1 MVACYATRM
10 IIAVINSKG
19 GVGKTTIAVH
29 LAVWLRKQGYI
40 VALADCDTQRSSSQ
54 WILEAAPDISTLH
67 FDDPEAILE
76 QLPAMAREV
85 DFLIADG
92 PGSNSEVSRSI
103 LLRADITI
111 MPCKASIL
119 EARALDGATKI
130 LRLIQDVRKGKP
142 RAVAVLSMVGKQY
155 RLTQDM
161 RDTAEALGLPLAR
174 TSLVLRQSYADAPGQ
189 GTVVWNM
196 GARAGEARLE
206 VERLFEELFPEAVG
220 GHLNMEA
227 VAG

>member
-1 MVACYATRM
+1 M
-10 IIAVINSKG
+10 IISVINSKG

-29 LAVWLRKQGYI
+29 LAVWLQKQGYA

-54 WILEAAPDISTLH
+54 WIQEAAPGITALH

-76 QLPAMAREV
+76 QLPVMAREA

-92 PGSNSEVSRSI
+92 PGSNSEISRSI
-103 LLRADITI
+103 LLRADVTI
-111 MPCKASIL
+111 VPCKASIL
-119 EARALDGATKI
+119 EARALDGATKL
-130 LRLIQDVRKGKP
+130 LRLIQDVRKGMP
-142 RAVAVLSMVGKQY
+142 RAVAVLSMVGKHY

-196 GARAGEARLE
+196 GARAGDARVE
-206 VERLFEELFPEAVG
+206 IERLFEELFPEV
-220 GHLNMEA
+220 
-227 VAG
+227 VADQMPARRSSN